1 MLRVLVGWYFPA
13 PCKWLVRIGIGRM
26 YQYRGGVCFG
36 YELLGLGYNYYKIGW
51 AGLILTSYEFVD
63 ASVNHFFGF
72 YSGCEQVNYVLGVL
86 SLNLY

>member
-63 ASVNHFFGF
+63 ACVRSPLPIFYPLNAFSEFGWA
-72 YSGCEQVNYVLGVL
+72 GL
-86 SLNLY
+86 LN